1 MTSDGRII
9 LLRRTSEPNFAA
21 WVVREAHR
29 NGWCGWSV
37 RQSVAVVQGVHR
49 QRDDGHSDAHGW
61 PDWVFWRAGEPL
73 LPVELKT
80 VEGKEF
86 FLAHASKDKD
96 QKRLHASLAQT
107 EPPTIVRLWGP
118 QDEGLIRH
126 TFQGAT

>member
-1 MTSDGRII
+1 MTTPGRTI
-9 LLRRTSEPNFAA
+9 LLRHTSEANFAA

-37 RQSVAVVQGVHR
+37 RQSLAVVQGVHR

-73 LPVELKT
+73 LLVELKSF
-80 VEGKEF
+80 EGKPGV
-86 FLAHASKDKD
+86 H

-107 EPPTIVRLWGP
+107 DPPTIVQLWGP
-118 QDEGLIRH
+118 QDEDIIRH
-126 TFQGAT
+126 TFRGKA